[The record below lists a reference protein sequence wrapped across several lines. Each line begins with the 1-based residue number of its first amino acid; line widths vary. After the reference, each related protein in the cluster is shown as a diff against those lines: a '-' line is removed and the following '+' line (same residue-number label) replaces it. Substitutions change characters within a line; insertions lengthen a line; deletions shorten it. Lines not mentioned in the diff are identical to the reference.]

1 MFSRS
6 APKSVVPR
14 KVSPAVS
21 EPASSSSARPA
32 VAVSGNPRQIA
43 HQASSPRQ
51 VAQASVA
58 AVGQVRQ
65 LASLPGKISSRG
77 YWVAKKTHTVH
88 TGGREWRYWNQGTGA
103 TVRKSG
109 WYGRD
114 RNGGWDEASTPLISD
129 APLNTSEAGVELIS
143 RLDQP
148 FALIAA
154 EPGTSLA
161 YEVDDSFAD
170 IGAGEGRARSS
181 RDRGIMTPMPSKLQ
195 LERFSELAAWC
206 QNIDELISLF
216 ENNETDVTTW
226 RNRLAALSGA
236 QIALGLVG
244 AGLMI
249 SAIVATGG
257 LAAIPMTAAGIAIAV
272 SSGAAGVGIGAARA
286 VADRGLANA
295 RQEGGVQ
302 HGRAVLGGKELAKG
316 SGAIGAKEGL
326 TRGLMATTEVGS
338 QAIGAVAG
346 GGGAAISVVTGSMG
360 LYKAAKVDVGA
371 IWEQVD
377 WQKALKNVTDAE
389 AFLDRHSSGFNPG
402 MLILVKKRL
411 KDTGEKISNIS
422 RNKNPRWS

>member
-6 APKSVVPR
+6 ASKSVVPR
-14 KVSPAVS
+14 KNTPAVS
-21 EPASSSSARPA
+21 GPASSSSARPA
-32 VAVSGNPRQIA
+32 VSGNPRQIA
-43 HQASSPRQ
+43 QASSPRQ
-51 VAQASVA
+51 VAQSSVA
-58 AVGQVRQ
+58 VVGPVRQ
-65 LASLPGKISSRG
+65 LASLPGKISSQG
-77 YWVAKKTHTVH
+77 YWVAKKIR
-88 TGGREWRYWNQGTGA
+88 TGGREWRYWNPGTGA
-103 TVRKSG
+103 HVRKAG

-114 RNGGWDEASTPLISD
+114 SNGGWDELTNRIMSD

-148 FALIAA
+148 FALIVA
-154 EPGTSLA
+154 PPSTPLA
-161 YEVDDSFAD
+161 YEVDESFVD
-170 IGAGEGRARSS
+170 ISLGEGRARSS

-195 LERFSELAAWC
+195 LERFSELAVWC

-216 ENNETDVTTW
+216 KNNESDVTTW
-226 RNRLAALSGA
+226 RNRLVALSGA

-249 SAIVATGG
+249 AAIVATGG
-257 LAAIPMTAAGIAIAV
+257 LAAIPMTAVGIAIAV
-272 SSGAAGVGIGAARA
+272 SSGAVGVGIGAARA

-295 RQEGGVQ
+295 QQEGGVQ
-302 HGRAVLGGKELAKG
+302 HGRAFLGGTELAKG
-316 SGAIGAKEGL
+316 VGAIGAKEGI
-326 TRGLMATTEVGS
+326 TRGLIATTEVGS
-338 QAIGAVAG
+338 QAIGAAAG
-346 GGGAAISVVTGSMG
+346 GGGAAISVVTGSLG

-389 AFLDRHSSGFNPG
+389 AFLDRHSSGFNPH
-402 MLILVKKRL
+402 MLVLVKKKL

>member
-14 KVSPAVS
+14 KVTPAVS
-21 EPASSSSARPA
+21 GPAASSGTRP
-32 VAVSGNPRQIA
+32 AVSGNPRQIA
-43 HQASSPRQ
+43 QASSPRQ
-51 VAQASVA
+51 VAPSSVA
-58 AVGQVRQ
+58 VNGPVRQ

-77 YWVAKKTHTVH
+77 YWTAKKTHQVH
-88 TGGREWRYWNQGTGA
+88 TGGREWRYWTQGTGA
-103 TVRKSG
+103 DARQSG

-114 RNGGWDEASTPLISD
+114 RNGGWDDVSTPLISA

-143 RLDQP
+143 RLDKP
-148 FALIAA
+148 FAPI
-154 EPGTSLA
+154 TSTPSTPLA
-161 YEVDDSFAD
+161 HEVDDTFGP
-170 IGAGEGRARSS
+170 IELVEGRARSS
-181 RDRGIMTPMPSKLQ
+181 RDRGIMTPMPSSLQ
-195 LERFSELAAWC
+195 LERFSEIATWC
-206 QNIDELISLF
+206 QNVDELISLF

-272 SSGAAGVGIGAARA
+272 SSGAAGVGVGAARA
-286 VADRGLANA
+286 VAERGLANA
-295 RQEGGVQ
+295 RQEGGRQ
-302 HGRAVLGGKELAKG
+302 HGRAALGGKELLKG

-326 TRGLMATTEVGS
+326 TRGLMAATHVGAA
-338 QAIGAVAG
+338 QALGATAG
-346 GGGAAISVVTGSMG
+346 GGGAALSVVTGSVG

-402 MLILVKKRL
+402 MLILVKQKL
-411 KDTGEKISNIS
+411 KDTGEKISGIS